1 VECPADKYKYVN
13 CDLCGRDNADLV
25 LIGKD
30 LYNRIPGEFR
40 VVRCRNCGFVYTNPR
55 PYGGELSKY
64 YPDDTG
70 YFIPTLPKGRS
81 QNLNELRK
89 RIGNK
94 LLAWYGGYSHLSNI
108 NAVEK
113 VLLLPLYLLMKR
125 NLEVRGIPRFHQNGR
140 LLEVGCSYGSYLK
153 EMKELGW
160 EAAGV
165 EPNRKAAEF
174 GGKEL
179 GVRIINDTFEDAVL
193 DEKFDVIAMRMVL
206 EHLPSPSKALKKAC
220 ELLKRDGEL
229 IIIVPDFSGIEFRLF
244 KQYCYALQVPN
255 HLNHFTPLTI
265 KRFCEKYGFKVERI
279 IHHKFDRDFVA
290 SAQYMKESNRWLA
303 PVLTNKFFRK
313 TFLKVV
319 VSLLSYLGMTSRM
332 TVWVRKNGPRNKI

>member
-1 VECPADKYKYVN
+1 MECPADKYEYVN
-13 CDLCGRDNADLV
+13 CDLCGKDNADLV

-40 VVRCRNCGFVYTNPR
+40 VVRCKNCGFVYTNPR
-55 PYGGELSKY
+55 PCGEELSKY
-64 YPDDTG
+64 YPDDAG
-70 YFIPTLPKGRS
+70 YLTPTLPKERS
-81 QNLNELRK
+81 QNLDELRK

-94 LLAWYGGYSHLSNI
+94 LLAWYGGYCSLSKI

-113 VLLLPLYLLMKR
+113 VLLFPLYLLMKR
-125 NLEVRGIPRFHQNGR
+125 NLEIRGIPHFHQNGR

-165 EPNRKAAEF
+165 EPNKKAAEY
-174 GGKEL
+174 GEKEL
-179 GVRIINDTFEDAVL
+179 GLRIINDTFENITINGQ
-193 DEKFDVIAMRMVL
+193 FDVIAMRMVL
-206 EHLPSPSKALKKAC
+206 EHLPSPSKALKKAY
-220 ELLKRDGEL
+220 ELLEKDGEL

-244 KQYCYALQVPN
+244 KQYCYALHVPN

-265 KRFCEKYGFKVERI
+265 RQFCEKYGFEVERI

-290 SAQYMKESNRWLA
+290 SAQYMKKSNRWLA
-303 PVLTNKFFRK
+303 PMLSNKFFRK

-319 VSLLSYLGMTSRM
+319 VSLLSYLGLTSRM
-332 TVWVRKNGPRNKI
+332 TVLARKDESRNKI

>member
-1 VECPADKYKYVN
+1 VEYPTDKYEYVN
-13 CDLCGRDNADLV
+13 CDLCGKDNADLV

-55 PYGGELSKY
+55 PYGEELSKY
-64 YPDDTG
+64 YPDDAG
-70 YFIPTLPKGRS
+70 YFIPILPKERS
-81 QNLNELRK
+81 EGLDELRK
-89 RIGNK
+89 WIVNK
-94 LLAWYGGYSHLSNI
+94 LLAGYLGYSHLSNI
-108 NAVEK
+108 NSVEK
-113 VLLLPLYLLMKR
+113 VLLFPLYLLIKR
-125 NLEVRGIPRFHQNGR
+125 NLEIRGIPHFHQNGR

-153 EMKELGW
+153 KMKELGW

-174 GGKEL
+174 GSKEF
-179 GVRIINDTFEDAVL
+179 GVRIINDTFENAIIN
-193 DEKFDVIAMRMVL
+193 EQFDVIAMRMVL
-206 EHLPSPSKALKKAC
+206 EHLPTPSKAIKKAY
-220 ELLKRDGEL
+220 ELLKKDGEL

-244 KQYCYALQVPN
+244 KQYCYALHVPN
-255 HLNHFTPLTI
+255 HLNFPTPLTI
-265 KRFCEKYGFKVERI
+265 RRFCQKYGFKVERI

-303 PVLTNKFFRK
+303 PVLSNKFFRK

-332 TVWVRKNGPRNKI
+332 TVWARKRGSKK